1 MKNLLFI
8 LLFISSSAFA
18 DPWTTGDTGREATF
32 QTLLAIDAL
41 QTRNIAAHP
50 DQWYEQNNYLGSHPT
65 IGAVNR
71 YFLVGSLLHFGVSKL
86 LPEKYR
92 APFQYGT
99 IAIEVGY
106 VAHNYSIG
114 ISAKFSLS

>member
-1 MKNLLFI
+1 MKTFI
-8 LLFISSSAFA
+8 LAVLLFISIPSFA
-18 DPWTTGDTGREATF
+18 DEWTSADTKREVAF
-32 QTLLAIDAL
+32 QALWAIDFA
-41 QTRNIAAHP
+41 QTRNISAHP
-50 DQWYEQNNYLGSHPT
+50 DQWDEQNNYLGSHPT
-65 IGAVNR
+65 TGAVNR
-71 YFLVGSLLHFGVSKL
+71 YFLVGSILHFGVAKL

-114 ISAKFSLS
+114 ISARF

>member
-1 MKNLLFI
+1 MKTFIIALL
-8 LLFISSSAFA
+8 LLVSSSAFA
-18 DPWTTGDTGREATF
+18 DEWSTGDTYREATF
-32 QTLLAIDAL
+32 QTLWAIDAL
-41 QTRNIAAHP
+41 QTHTIAENP
-50 DQWYEQNNYLGSHPT
+50 DQWHEENSYLGLHPT

-71 YFLVGSLLHFGVSKL
+71 YFLVGSVLHFGVAKL

-114 ISAKFSLS
+114 VQAKF

>member
-32 QTLLAIDAL
+32 QTLWAIDAL
-41 QTRNIAAHP
+41 QTHTIAENP
-50 DQWYEQNNYLGSHPT
+50 DQWHEENSYLGLHPT

-71 YFLVGSLLHFGVSKL
+71 YFLVGSVLHAGIAYM

-99 IAIEVGY
+99 IAVEVGY

-114 ISAKFSLS
+114 ISMKF

>member
-1 MKNLLFI
+1 MKTFI
-8 LLFISSSAFA
+8 LAVLLFISIPSFA
-18 DPWTTGDTGREATF
+18 DEWTSADTKREATF
-32 QTLLAIDAL
+32 QTLWAIDAL

-71 YFLVGSLLHFGVSKL
+71 YFLVGSALHAGIAYL

-106 VAHNYSIG
+106 VAHNFSLG
-114 ISAKFSLS
+114 VQAKF

>member
-1 MKNLLFI
+1 MKTFI
-8 LLFISSSAFA
+8 LAVLLFISIPSFA
-18 DPWTTGDTGREATF
+18 DEWKSVDTKREVGF
-32 QTLLAIDAL
+32 QVLWLIDYA

-50 DQWYEQNNYLGSHPT
+50 DQWHEENSYLGLHPT

-71 YFLVGSLLHFGVSKL
+71 YFLVGSVLHAGIAYM

-99 IAIEVGY
+99 IAVEVGY

-114 ISAKFSLS
+114 ISAKF